1 MSFIRIIHQ
10 NFIYLTDFGLTIMPS
25 EDKRGNIYST
35 PDGAFGGL
43 IVDRES
49 MPAFLLNDVCCLPVL
64 PLRGDQPV
72 DSFLMSVS
80 FSEVP
85 FMTVFLPAADP
96 DAGRLTETGGSA
108 YLSFS
113 GGFSGHPEIP
123 KRKKTCFGV
132 IFDPAV

>member
-72 DSFLMSVS
+72 DSFLMSV
-80 FSEVP
+80 FLVLDEGFVEARQQD
-85 FMTVFLPAADP
+85 MVVVVQMRLRNDQQTVVFPRVAANH
-96 DAGRLTETGGSA
+96 GGGEKISQTVGSQ
-108 YLSFS
+108 YLMI
-113 GGFSGHPEIP
+113 E
-123 KRKKTCFGV
+123 
-132 IFDPAV
+132 